1 MKFRIIFSLAF
12 SMGIT
17 GLSAQWTPVQ
27 NFNFHI
33 QPGTLAALGED
44 TVIVASD
51 NGNVHFSDDGGHN
64 FSKDSLP
71 FPYSWYLDIHFPSKT
86 TGYLCGGTAF
96 GPVSSPIAKTTDGG
110 KTWDSI
116 SGNQFGYELTSVSFV
131 DENVGFFG
139 GQGIIVKTTDG
150 GQTFTVDSILSIW
163 RIDDLYFLDAS
174 TGFLLGNQYI
184 YKTTNGG
191 QSWSIVF
198 QDTIPSFIPGFWKL
212 DFVSSQVGFTLGK
225 FDGKI
230 IKTTDGGNTWNYGMT
245 APDSLPLLDFDF
257 VNENI
262 GYAIANVY
270 QTATPE
276 GRIYKTADGGQS
288 WILQYRDTT
297 QQFVSIHMG
306 TANSGYVL
314 GDSLLLAT
322 TNGGVGL
329 EEPTENVGFD
339 IYPNPAS
346 KEFFMRTASDVQVKE
361 IVLTDISGKEVLR
374 WQVKDEVLSYPVSN
388 IQPGVYIVMVQTSK
402 GWLQKKLV
410 KY

>member
-1 MKFRIIFSLAF
+1 MKLRITFLLAF
-12 SMGIT
+12 TMGALA
-17 GLSAQWTPVQ
+17 LSAQWTPVQ

-64 FSKDSLP
+64 FTKDSLP

-116 SGNQFGYELTSVSFV
+116 SGNQFGYELTSVSFI

-139 GQGIIVKTTDG
+139 GQGIIVKTIDG
-150 GQTFTVDSILSIW
+150 GQTFIVDTLTSVG
-163 RIDDLYFLDAS
+163 RIFDLFFLDAS
-174 TGFLLGNQYI
+174 TGFYLGNQYI

-191 QSWSIVF
+191 QSWTTVF
-198 QDTIPSFIPGFWKL
+198 EDTVPSFLRGFQKL
-212 DFVSSQVGFTLGK
+212 DFVSSQVGYALGM

-230 IKTTDGGNTWNYGMT
+230 IKTTDGGNTWNYSIT
-245 APDSLPLLDFDF
+245 PPDSLPLLDFDF
-257 VNENI
+257 IDENI

-276 GRIYKTADGGQS
+276 GRIYKTEDGGQS
-288 WILQYRDTT
+288 WIFQYRDTT
-297 QQFVSIHMG
+297 QRFVQIYMG

-329 EEPTENVGFD
+329 EELAEHIGFD
-339 IYPNPAS
+339 IYPNPVV
-346 KEFFMRTASDVQVKE
+346 KEFSISTAPDIQIKE
-361 IVLTDISGKEVLR
+361 VVLTDISGREVLR
-374 WQVKDEVLSYPVSN
+374 WQIKNEVLSYPVSH
-388 IQPGVYIVMVQTSK
+388 IHPGVYIVQLQTSK
-402 GWLQKKLV
+402 GLLQKKLV